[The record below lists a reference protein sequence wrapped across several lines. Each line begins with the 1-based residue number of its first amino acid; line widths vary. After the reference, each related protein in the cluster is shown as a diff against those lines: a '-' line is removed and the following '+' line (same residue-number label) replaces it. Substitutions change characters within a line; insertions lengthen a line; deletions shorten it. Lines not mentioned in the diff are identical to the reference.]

1 MNGWLLAATI
11 LLWSLAPLLW
21 VLARAAV
28 LEGLVAL
35 EIAGSIVTI
44 VFLLLAQGFGRTI
57 YVDLALV
64 LAPLQFVGALVFV
77 RMLERGH

>member
-44 VFLLLAQGFGRTI
+44 VFLLIAQGFGRTI